1 MTSSNFG
8 KELLKSVTKLPDTFT
23 ATVHKAGGTRA
34 NTASAVVL
42 RLGRWCRWSADHR
55 HRTFAKAAT
64 LVVATTLAAGCDGS
78 PRAAESPA
86 TARYVAVI
94 DRLVSDKVAP
104 ASDVVE
110 VWVCDVP
117 AATTDARYGDLALR
131 RVLAPATVTAQ
142 IGDRVAGYFATI
154 SHNRYVP
161 SFIAGATVVMGA
173 DDTAEMCVDQ
183 ALDRSS
189 PAATTV
195 LAIATAEHAEGSPG
209 GWGRPGSWHRC
220 AGECPART
228 TRRAAY
234 LGASD
239 FSPDWGPV
247 PLLDLIEHELGH
259 TLGLPHSGVADG
271 AEPGVYQSGLDV
283 MSDSASAREVSGTA
297 TRLDSSDT
305 IGINRLDL
313 GWMTVDD
320 VVSIAA
326 ASPIGSPIAVRL
338 NPSAGSSGTRLVVIE
353 LDTHRV
359 LTVEFLTAS
368 GFDDHLGHGGVAIHL
383 IDDTAG
389 EREQRSQQPLGSAP
403 PHLDLMRAGEQFS
416 AYGWTITVT
425 SVGGATSAASRDD
438 TTHVAIAPTE
448 R

>member
-8 KELLKSVTKLPDTFT
+8 KELLKSVTKPPDTFT

-64 LVVATTLAAGCDGS
+64 FVVATTLAAGCDGS

-161 SFIAGATVVMGA
+161 SFVAGATVAMGA

-195 LAIATAEHAEGSPG
+195 FAIATAEHAEGSPG

-234 LGASD
+234 VGASD

-259 TLGLPHSGVADG
+259 TLGLPHSGVAVG

-283 MSDSASAREVSGTA
+283 MSDSASAREVTGTP

-368 GFDDHLGHGGVAIHL
+368 GFDDHLGHGGVAVHL

-389 EREQRSQQPLGSAP
+389 EREQRIQQPLGSAP

-425 SVGGATSAASRDD
+425 SVGSATSAASRDD

>member
-1 MTSSNFG
+1 MTSANFG
-8 KELLKSVTKLPDTFT
+8 KELLKSVTKPPDTST

-55 HRTFAKAAT
+55 HRTLAKAAI
-64 LVVATTLAAGCDGS
+64 LVVTTTVAAGCDGS
-78 PRAAESPA
+78 PRAAEPPA
-86 TARYVAVI
+86 APRHVAVI

-110 VWVCDVP
+110 VWICDVP
-117 AATTDARYGDLALR
+117 AATTDARYGDPSLR
-131 RVLAPATVTAQ
+131 RALAPAAVTGQ

-154 SHNRYVP
+154 SHDRYVP
-161 SFIAGATVVMGA
+161 SFIAGGTVAMGA
-173 DDTAEMCVDQ
+173 DDTAEMCVDE

-195 LAIATAEHAEGSPG
+195 LAIATAEHAEGLPG

-220 AGECPART
+220 AGECRALT
-228 TRRAAY
+228 TRRAVY
-234 LGASD
+234 VGASD
-239 FSPDWGPV
+239 FSPEWGPV

-271 AEPGVYQSGLDV
+271 ADPGVYQSGLDV

-297 TRLDSSDT
+297 SRLDSSDT
-305 IGINRLDL
+305 LGINRLDL

-320 VVSIAA
+320 VVLINA
-326 ASPIGSPIAVRL
+326 ASPTGVRL
-338 NPSAGSSGTRLVVIE
+338 KPSAGPSGTRLAVIE
-353 LDTHRV
+353 LDPHRV
-359 LTVEFLTAS
+359 LTVEFLTDS
-368 GFDDHLGHGGVAIHL
+368 GFDDHLDDGGVAVHL

-389 EREQRSQQPLGSAP
+389 GREQRSQQPLGSAP

-416 AYGWTITVT
+416 AYGWTI
-425 SVGGATSAASRDD
+425 SVISVDARDHAGDD
-438 TTHVAIAPTE
+438 TARVAIAPTE